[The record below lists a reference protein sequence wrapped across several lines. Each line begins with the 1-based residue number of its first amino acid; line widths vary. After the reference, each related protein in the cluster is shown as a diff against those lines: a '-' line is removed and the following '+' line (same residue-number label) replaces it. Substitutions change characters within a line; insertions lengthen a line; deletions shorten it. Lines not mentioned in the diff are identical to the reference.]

1 MKRLAACLIAL
12 SVLSF
17 SGGCAW
23 VTFTAQDDL
32 KPRLRFN
39 EKKPIKTVYVQLIPR
54 QVANEERF
62 HDFRELLEDSL
73 SARGLEAA
81 DSPETADLY
90 IKAYS
95 YSYWKQKGILYFWF
109 GVIPHEDL
117 VDGIQQ
123 LYGMKVKV
131 KYRMSGRSFLFGR
144 RRYGKWYKAYDDDY
158 DTENAQDK
166 IVKQIIDDLKTAP
179 IPQGKPN
186 GAAAESGLDVRD
198 LYQQP
203 GS

>member
-1 MKRLAACLIAL
+1 MKHLTACLLAL

-32 KPRLRFN
+32 KPRLHFK
-39 EKKPIKTVYVQLIPR
+39 EKEPIKTVYVQLIPC
-54 QVANEERF
+54 QVVNEERF
-62 HDFRELLEDSL
+62 YDFKEILEDSL

-95 YSYWKQKGILYFWF
+95 YSYLKQKGILYFWF
-109 GVIPHEDL
+109 GMIPHEDL
-117 VDGIQQ
+117 VDGIEQ

-131 KYRMSGRSFLFGR
+131 EYRMGSRSSLFGR

-179 IPQGKPN
+179 IPQGKTD
-186 GAAAESGLDVRD
+186 GTTGSGLEAED
-198 LYQQP
+198 LYKQP

>member
-1 MKRLAACLIAL
+1 
-12 SVLSF
+12 
-17 SGGCAW
+17 
-23 VTFTAQDDL
+23 
-32 KPRLRFN
+32 
-39 EKKPIKTVYVQLIPR
+39 
-54 QVANEERF
+54 
-62 HDFRELLEDSL
+62 
-73 SARGLEAA
+73 
-81 DSPETADLY
+81 
-90 IKAYS
+90 
-95 YSYWKQKGILYFWF
+95 
-109 GVIPHEDL
+109 VIPHEDL

-166 IVKQIIDDLKTAP
+166 IVKQIMDDLKTAP